1 MTADH
6 VHDEHKDKVQYSPM
20 SEAFTKEYVK
30 NAIEVYEKALSVP
43 GVLDLVVGCCVETCV
58 L

>member
-1 MTADH
+1 
-6 VHDEHKDKVQYSPM
+6 M

-43 GVLDLVVGCCVETCV
+43 GVLDLVVGCEGTV
-58 L
+58 LKHVY